1 MKHFTTAIHPAFSVG
16 RTDPRLFG
24 SFVEHMGSVV
34 YNGIFQPGHPCA
46 NEKGW
51 RMDVLE
57 LLKPLNLGLIR
68 YPGGNYTSSYRWEDT
83 VGPNRTHTLNF
94 PWREM
99 ETNEFGL
106 HDFFDWIKELG
117 AEP

>member
-1 MKHFTTAIHPAFSVG
+1 MKKFTTTIHPAFPVG
-16 RTDPRLFG
+16 KTDDRLFG

-34 YNGIFQPGHPCA
+34 YGGIYQPGHPKA

-51 RMDVLE
+51 RTDVLDM
-57 LLKPLNLGLIR
+57 LKALNLSVIR

-83 VGPNRTHTLNF
+83 VGPNRPWTLNL

-99 ETNEFGL
+99 ETNGFGL
-106 HDFFDWIKELG
+106 HEFME
-117 AEP
+117 

>member
-57 LLKPLNLGLIR
+57 LLKTLNLGLIR

-83 VGPNRTHTLNF
+83 VGPNRAHTLNF
-94 PWREM
+94 PWR
-99 ETNEFGL
+99 
-106 HDFFDWIKELG
+106 
-117 AEP
+117 